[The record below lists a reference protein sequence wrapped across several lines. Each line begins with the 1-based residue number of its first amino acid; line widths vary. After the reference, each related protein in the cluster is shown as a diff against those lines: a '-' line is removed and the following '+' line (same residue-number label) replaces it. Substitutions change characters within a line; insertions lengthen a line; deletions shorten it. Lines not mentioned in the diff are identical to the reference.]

1 MLRPYKGI
9 RARQSWV
16 SRIAGWRRSEQL
28 DEFTV
33 AALFGQQRQD
43 GAIHCRELSF
53 LMHRKSQ
60 QIGIGHLLMARQ
72 SRSEW
77 FKRLDKA
84 ELIRPEPVPGMA
96 KVGS

>member
-1 MLRPYKGI
+1 MLLPCKGI
-9 RARQSWV
+9 PARP
-16 SRIAGWRRSEQL
+16 SRVRRMVVWRRSDQL
-28 DEFTV
+28 DEFTI
-33 AALFGQQRQD
+33 AALCGQQRQD
-43 GAIHCRELSF
+43 GSIHCRELSF

-60 QIGIGHLLMARQ
+60 QIGIGHLLMTRQ